1 MYILPITDVLD
12 LHTYGRAQLDYGR
25 AQLDDGRAQ
34 LDYGRAQLVLFL
46 PSVSNTWPGFK
57 LTCSQLSK

>member
-25 AQLDDGRAQ
+25 AQLDYGRAQ
-34 LDYGRAQLVLFL
+34 LDYRRAQLDYRRAQLDY
-46 PSVSNTWPGFK
+46 GFP
-57 LTCSQLSK
+57 LSPTHGLALN